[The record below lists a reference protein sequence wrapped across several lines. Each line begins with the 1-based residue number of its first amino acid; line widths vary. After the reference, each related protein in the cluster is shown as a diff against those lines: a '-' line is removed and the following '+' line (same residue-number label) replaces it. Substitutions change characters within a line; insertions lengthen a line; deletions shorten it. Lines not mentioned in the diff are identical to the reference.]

1 MTTTTRLRRNCP
13 HTDCPSHAPGAR
25 SRVIRHS
32 RLRTKRG
39 IKRRLLCR
47 ICGRT
52 FVHTLGT
59 PYYRMRK
66 PHRLFDQAA
75 ALQVEG
81 VSLAAIARSQG
92 VSTGTVS
99 RWLAKA
105 SERVRAF
112 EAEHLEVTNPVE
124 LQLDELKAYGAGR
137 YDATWVFNGLEVWTR
152 VWMGTEVGTR
162 TLRNTRRF
170 VAGIRDACALGRA
183 PALVTS
189 DEFKYYGPS
198 LVRAFGPAILHVEVH
213 NRYRR
218 DRIIRTDSR
227 LVSGNEHRLELAR
240 DRSEDSKRLNTA
252 YVERL
257 NLYIRTACS
266 YLRRRSPAPMRK
278 PQKLTDALD
287 LLRTFYNFVRPHSS
301 LKFGGVKRTP
311 AMQAGITTRALTLRE
326 IFSWVPPPKRKP
338 KPWRPR
344 SWPS

>member
-1 MTTTTRLRRNCP
+1 MTKAPRLRRHCP

-47 ICGRT
+47 VCGRT

-81 VSLAAIARSQG
+81 LSLAAIARSQG
-92 VSTGTVS
+92 VSTGTIS

-105 SERVRAF
+105 SERVRQF
-112 EAEHLEVTNPVE
+112 ESKHLEMSDPVE

-137 YDATWVFNGLEVWTR
+137 YDATWVFNGIEVWSR
-152 VWMGTEVGTR
+152 LWLATEVGTR
-162 TLRNTRRF
+162 TLRRTRRF
-170 VAGIRDACALGRA
+170 VAAIKDACTLDRV

-189 DEFKYYGPS
+189 DEFKYYGPT
-198 LVRAFGPAILHVEVH
+198 LVRAFGPSVLHVEVH

-218 DRIIRTDSR
+218 DRIIRSSSR
-227 LVSGNEHRLELAR
+227 LVSGATWRLEFAL
-240 DRSEDSKRLNTA
+240 DRSEDSKRFNTA

-257 NLYIRTACS
+257 NLYIRSACS
-266 YLRRRSPAPMRK
+266 YLRRRSPSPMRK

-301 LKFGGVKRTP
+301 LKFGRVKRTP
-311 AMQAGITTRALTLRE
+311 AMQAGITSRALTLRE
-326 IFSWVPPPKRKP
+326 IFSWVPPPKRKAP
-338 KPWRPR
+338 QWRPR

>member
-1 MTTTTRLRRNCP
+1 MTQAPRLRRHCP

-47 ICGRT
+47 VCGRT

-81 VSLAAIARSQG
+81 LTLAAIARSQG

-112 EAEHLEVTNPVE
+112 ESEHLEVSDPVE

-152 VWMGTEVGTR
+152 MWMATEVGTR
-162 TLRNTRRF
+162 TLRRTRRF
-170 VAGIRDACALGRA
+170 ITAVKDACELGRA

-189 DEFKYYGPS
+189 DEFKYYAPS
-198 LVRAFGPAILHVEVH
+198 LVRAFGPSVLHVEVH

-218 DRIIRTDSR
+218 DRIIRSNSR
-227 LVSGNEHRLELAR
+227 LVSGNEHRLELAL
-240 DRSEDSKRLNTA
+240 DRSEDSKRFNTA

-257 NLYIRTACS
+257 NLYIRSACS
-266 YLRRRSPAPMRK
+266 YLRRRSPSPMRK

-301 LKFGGVKRTP
+301 LKFGSVKRTP

-326 IFSWVPPPKRKP
+326 IFSWVPPPRRKAAQ
-338 KPWRPR
+338 WRPR